1 MRGVWPQAAPRRS
14 SSVSWPTECRQDV
27 SPWPNMANHGP
38 APQPS
43 GTLDSAAH
51 LRTNRYRQTPLPH
64 HNNCEHMANW
74 CATGWYTDSHQIRAC
89 FHGLS
94 VIGIAET
101 ILPAGRRRTSPSRR
115 LVLTRGIIDAA
126 ALARMKPGG
135 LLVNVARGP
144 LVATDAMV

>member
-1 MRGVWPQAAPRRS
+1 
-14 SSVSWPTECRQDV
+14 
-27 SPWPNMANHGP
+27 
-38 APQPS
+38 
-43 GTLDSAAH
+43 

-74 CATGWYTDSHQIRAC
+74 CATGWYTENHQIRAC

-115 LVLTRGIIDAA
+115 LVLTRGIIDAVGVVVVILYNLHIRRFWKDIGA
-126 ALARMKPGG
+126 EW
-135 LLVNVARGP
+135 
-144 LVATDAMV
+144 DAMQRSQSR